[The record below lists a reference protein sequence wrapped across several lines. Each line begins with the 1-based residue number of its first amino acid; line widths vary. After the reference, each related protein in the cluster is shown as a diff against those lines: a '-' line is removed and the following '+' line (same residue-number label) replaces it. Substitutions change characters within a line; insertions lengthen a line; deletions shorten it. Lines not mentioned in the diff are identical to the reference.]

1 MDVPKPVPIVGSSK
15 ARQSVIVTGSFSP
28 CVFVGAEWRGF
39 GGEVESERGP
49 AAARMTAKTARSVT
63 RLAAEV
69 VEEGGIVWG

>member
-1 MDVPKPVPIVGSSK
+1 MPIVGSSK
-15 ARQSVIVTGSFSP
+15 ARQSVIVTGSFRHV
-28 CVFVGAEWRGF
+28 CLWGRT
-39 GGEVESERGP
+39 GEGLGEEESERGP